1 MSHFDSSASGSG
13 HFPTWDDAALVQA
26 LAAGSE
32 GAFREVYERYWLVL
46 FKAAWRKLN
55 DREAAQEVV
64 QEVFEALWQ
73 KREATTIEQLP
84 SYLHTAVKYRVI
96 NFLRADYHR
105 RHYLTIGKEQ
115 QTGLDSSTEQ
125 TLAANDL
132 AQALA
137 ASVDRLPE
145 HTREVFRL
153 SRTEHQSV
161 PEIAERLNLSPKTVE
176 YHITRA
182 LKLLRIQL
190 RDFLV
195 LLLMWYL

>member
-1 MSHFDSSASGSG
+1 M
-13 HFPTWDDAALVQA
+13 
-26 LAAGSE
+26 
-32 GAFREVYERYWLVL
+32 
-46 FKAAWRKLN
+46 
-55 DREAAQEVV
+55 

-115 QTGLDSSTEQ
+115 LTGLDTSTEQ

-153 SRTEHQSV
+153 SRTEHKSV